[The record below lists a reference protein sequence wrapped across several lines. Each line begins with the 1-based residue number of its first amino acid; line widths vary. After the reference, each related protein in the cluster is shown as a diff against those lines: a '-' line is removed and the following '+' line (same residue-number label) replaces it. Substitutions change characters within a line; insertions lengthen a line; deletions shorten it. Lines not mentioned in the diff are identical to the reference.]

1 MARYLRHALG
11 RVADMTDD
19 APIILTPE
27 EAISLLA
34 AGEIVHNYANPTHG
48 MFIGVDYSREYAEQH
63 IRDAF
68 AREIAGPNCKRMKHA
83 LAVWKNED
91 DRRPTFFETD
101 AEKVEMMEASKQKVK
116 A

>member
-1 MARYLRHALG
+1 MDRHFRRRLG
-11 RVADMTDD
+11 GVADMTDD
-19 APIILTPE
+19 TPIILTPE

-34 AGEIVHNYANPTHG
+34 AGETVHNYANPTYG
-48 MFIGVDYSREYAEQH
+48 MFIGIDYSREDAEQH

-68 AREIAGPNCKRMKHA
+68 AREIAGPHCKRMKHA
-83 LAVWKNED
+83 LAVWKNEE

-101 AEKVEMMEASKQKVK
+101 AEKVETMEASKKKVK